1 MDLAVVIVNWNVR
14 DLLRGCLESVRRGL
28 DNAGLDAA
36 VVVVDNASTDGSAAM
51 LRRDFPW
58 VRLIA
63 APRNVGFTAG
73 NNLALRLFWPSRRT
87 QPPLLSGEAAGATT
101 DDQRP
106 TTEVYVGG
114 RWSVVGRPGRDPLK
128 DRPGVPRYVLLLNP
142 DTEIVGDALGA
153 MVAYMDAHPDVGLL
167 GPRLRYPDGSVQPS
181 RRRFPTLQT
190 LFLESTLLQQWWPH
204 SAALRRFY
212 VQDQPDDVT
221 QDVDWIVG
229 AAMLARSEALQ
240 PVGLLD
246 EGYFMYSEEVDWA
259 RRFGAAGWRVVYLP
273 GAEVIHYEGKSSEQV
288 VAQRA
293 IYFQSSK
300 VRYARKWHGA
310 VVAEGLRL
318 FLLTTYLVQMG
329 EEGAK
334 WLVGHRRPLR
344 AARMAA
350 YCRVLLSGLRG

>member
-73 NNLALRLFWPSRRT
+73 NNLALRLFWPLDQGRRT
-87 QPPLLSGEAAGATT
+87 RDAGPIEKTSLAL
-101 DDQRP
+101 RP
-106 TTEVYVGG
+106 V
-114 RWSVVGRPGRDPLK
+114 P
-128 DRPGVPRYVLLLNP
+128 PRYVLLLNP